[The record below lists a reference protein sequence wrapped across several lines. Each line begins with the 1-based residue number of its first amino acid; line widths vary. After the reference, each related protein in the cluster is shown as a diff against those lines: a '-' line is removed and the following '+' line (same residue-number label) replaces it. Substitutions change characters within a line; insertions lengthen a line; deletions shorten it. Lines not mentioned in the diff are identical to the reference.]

1 MTEEI
6 TTYEQAQEYMEQVQ
20 RYGSVLGLDAMREL
34 LRRLGDPQ
42 DQLKFVH
49 IAGTNGKGSVLAYL
63 STILRCAGYRTGRYL
78 SPTVFSELEKIQ
90 VNGRSV
96 SKADF
101 TVLLEQVRQAAEA
114 MSAEGLAHPTPFE
127 IETALAFLYFVK
139 QSCDIVVLETGLG
152 GREDATNVIKT
163 AVLCVLASISMDHMA
178 FLGDTLGK
186 IAYEKAGIIK
196 EKCPAVT
203 IRQEPEAMEV
213 IRHVCEERNSPLS
226 VMDPD
231 EIRGV
236 RYGIEKQRFSYG
248 GFDRLEISM
257 AGTWQVENAALAVCA
272 AKELDHSGFPVTE
285 KQLRRGLME
294 TGWKGRFTVLAKRPY
309 FIIDGA
315 HNRDAALRLAE
326 SVKFYFTNKKI
337 ITIMGILKDK
347 EYEEVAAIMTPL
359 ATQVLTVT
367 TPNNARALPAITL
380 AETVRRFQPNVTA
393 VDSLQEA
400 VELSYLLAD
409 KDSVILAFGSLSYLG
424 ELTKI
429 VQHRDRIRR
438 DTHGRSEKD

>member
-20 RYGSVLGLDAMREL
+20 QYGSVLGLDTMREL

-90 VNGRSV
+90 VNGRSI

-101 TVLLEQVRQAAEA
+101 AILLDQVRQAAEA
-114 MSAEGLAHPTPFE
+114 MSVEGLAHPTPFE

-139 QSCDIVVLETGLG
+139 QECDIVVLETGLG

-178 FLGDTLGK
+178 FLGGTLGK

-203 IRQEPEAMEV
+203 IRQVPEAMEV
-213 IRHVCEERNSPLS
+213 IGRVCEEKQSPLR
-226 VMDPD
+226 VMNPD
-231 EIRGV
+231 EIKNI

-248 GFDRLEISM
+248 GFDKLEISM
-257 AGTWQVENAALAVCA
+257 AGIWQVENAALAVCA
-272 AKELDHSGFPVTE
+272 AKELGGCGFPVTE
-285 KQLRRGLME
+285 KQLRKGLLT

-309 FIIDGA
+309 FVIDGA
-315 HNRDAALRLAE
+315 HNADAALRLAE

-359 ATQVLTVT
+359 ATQVLTVA

-429 VQHRDRIRR
+429 VLHRDRIRR